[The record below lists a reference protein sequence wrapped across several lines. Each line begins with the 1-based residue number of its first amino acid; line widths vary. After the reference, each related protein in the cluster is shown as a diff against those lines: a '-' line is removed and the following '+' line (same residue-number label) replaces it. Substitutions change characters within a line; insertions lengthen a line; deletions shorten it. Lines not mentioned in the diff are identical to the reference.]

1 MRKTPEWLK
10 NFNWSNW
17 KRGSRVVLKKAAS
30 PTKLTNNYIK
40 ATVARVGH
48 AARKKIRS
56 TSMDSQVMSPR
67 ALKAR
72 KNAAKNIARSL
83 YNFVK
88 NSYPH
93 LPKSRVARVDARMKK
108 YISRQGSL

>member
-1 MRKTPEWLK
+1 MAKTPEWLK
-10 NFNWSNW
+10 NFNWKNW
-17 KRGSRVVLKKAAS
+17 KRGSRVVFKKAS
-30 PTKLTNNYIK
+30 PTLITDDYIK

-48 AARKKIRS
+48 VARKKVPQIKNKPP
-56 TSMDSQVMSPR
+56 VSPKS
-67 ALKAR
+67 LKAR
-72 KNAAKNIARSL
+72 KSAARNIARSL

-88 NSYPH
+88 ESYPH